1 VIKFPKM
8 HIAESALNRLFNAM
22 EDSSSFGVASPME
35 APNVPDPTALG
46 VAIEE
51 QVEAPIEPAE
61 VAPEM
66 QEDANAGMVESS
78 MMGGSPFDG
87 ALMGAGPL

>member
-1 VIKFPKM
+1 
-8 HIAESALNRLFNAM
+8 
-22 EDSSSFGVASPME
+22 
-35 APNVPDPTALG
+35 
-46 VAIEE
+46 
-51 QVEAPIEPAE
+51 
-61 VAPEM
+61 M

>member
-46 VAIEE
+46 VAIE
-51 QVEAPIEPAE
+51 PAE